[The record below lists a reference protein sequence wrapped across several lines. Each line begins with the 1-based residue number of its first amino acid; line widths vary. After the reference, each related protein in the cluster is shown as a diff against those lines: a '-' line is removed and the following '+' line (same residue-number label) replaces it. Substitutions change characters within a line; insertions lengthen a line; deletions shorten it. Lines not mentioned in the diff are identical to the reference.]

1 MPSQS
6 SHLQS
11 ASSLFVASQR
21 SYSASLSGS
30 LGATLSRARFVYGM
44 TATSEPD
51 RAERAAMALAERD
64 ALVAKALRGK
74 TEPSLEARVAKRQ
87 EQLKAR
93 RARYGLDAKERATV
107 TKCFTEDEIKE
118 ITRLLF
124 DEGLDHIEAYALARA
139 KFGKRA

>member
-11 ASSLFVASQR
+11 ASSLVVASQR
-21 SYSASLSGS
+21 SYSASS
-30 LGATLSRARFVYGM
+30 LPPGATLSRARLVYGV

-74 TEPSLEARVAKRQ
+74 TEPSLDARVAKRQ

-118 ITRLLF
+118 VTRLLF
-124 DEGLDHIEAYALARA
+124 DEGLDAVEAYALARA
-139 KFGKRA
+139 KFGKRT